1 MAFIN
6 EYISE
11 EDIKKY
17 GIREIWDQFHPFSK
31 NDMNLLKKHSW
42 TVDKERDVFFIPAK
56 SGREEKSSQVIAILW
71 WKGAY
76 LSVTLANV
84 GGHYDHVNKKGDK
97 RWQLID
103 VWRPAGFEVSDED
116 IIPVLKEAL
125 VKYGFSGIAI
135 PVENYTVNFAF

>member
-42 TVDKERDVFFIPAK
+42 TVDKDRDVFFIPAK
-56 SGREEKSSQVIAILW
+56 SGKEEFSNQIICILW
-71 WKGAY
+71 WKGVC
-76 LSVTLANV
+76 LSVTLRKFGPPELPKNTI
-84 GGHYDHVNKKGDK
+84 
-97 RWQLID
+97 RWDLEDIWQPQEISVL
-103 VWRPAGFEVSDED
+103 DED
-116 IIPVLKEAL
+116 IKPVLKEAL
-125 VKYGFSGIAI
+125 KVYGIGGIEWQIAGLNI
-135 PVENYTVNFAF
+135 QFGF

>member
-1 MAFIN
+1 MDFVN

-42 TVDKERDVFFIPAK
+42 TVDRDRDVFFIPAK
-56 SGREEKSSQVIAILW
+56 SGREEKSNQIIAMLW
-71 WKGAY
+71 WEEIY

-84 GGHYDHVNKKGDK
+84 GGKLDYLNKIGSVV
-97 RWQLID
+97 WALID
-103 VWRPAGFEVSDED
+103 IWRPGDSTISDTV

-125 VKYGFSGIAI
+125 IAYQFDGIRN
-135 PVENYTVNFAF
+135 PMTEYKVEFTF